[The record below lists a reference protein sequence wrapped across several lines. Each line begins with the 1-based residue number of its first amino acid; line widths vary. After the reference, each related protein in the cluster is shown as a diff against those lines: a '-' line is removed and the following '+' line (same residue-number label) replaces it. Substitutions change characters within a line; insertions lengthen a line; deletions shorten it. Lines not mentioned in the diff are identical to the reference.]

1 MNPATPLGL
10 LVGNVVHCRKK
21 MMGASKRATAMPEAS
36 TMRSDR
42 RLIRKIT
49 VVAIQ

>member
-1 MNPATPLGL
+1 MRALQALEEGAAGGT
-10 LVGNVVHCRKK
+10 REKT
-21 MMGASKRATAMPEAS
+21 MGASKRATAIPEAS

-49 VVAIQ
+49 VVANQ